1 MRRNLRLDWRALAL
15 LGALLSIII
24 DWPGL
29 VYAMPTI
36 LPPVA
41 AIAADAAPIDTL
53 NIIKNDKIL
62 NFFPAEAAN
71 DHPHQKDSKMKNE
84 FTTTSH
90 QILNE
95 NLNSFSTTTVP
106 TPSTSIYS
114 EEMATET
121 ETEQQ
126 PPTQRLTTTIN
137 EKQQV
142 NENYNSISDN
152 NKQINDKKQENDQEE
167 ITAIHKTQ
175 QQQQNS
181 QDESA
186 AVQKVS
192 LLNTHTKNSTTNII
206 SLSKSTNNTQPTI
219 STTPPPPSTTESSA
233 KIQSTLMPTTLAEPS
248 ANDDELQQHQQQQ
261 PPFNSHLTNTNLR
274 NNFKF
279 SSSHHLAI
287 LSRTERSIRSSSSS
301 SSSSANVSSWGM
313 PLASSGSSSSRSSST
328 GGVGVLVRRSS
339 DMSVLKS
346 KRLNNSRNL
355 QHKNNLDRNE
365 RSTVSHLSGPS
376 RKIQL
381 YIKNRFIQLLPDGTV
396 NGTQDEQCDYT
407 ILQRSTVEVGRI
419 KIQGVATCLY
429 LCMDPCGAV
438 YGSKEFTDDCVFN
451 ESMEQHNYNTYSST
465 YNSNTRRKYYLALNR
480 HGEPRKL
487 QIPPSRSLGKL
498 ATYTNAIP
506 ETVPQERVEQLIAKN
521 FGANRV
527 KHGIRQLCDT
537 GKPLI
542 ELIDSKNFKA
552 RPKCNPNN
560 SNNNNNSNSKN
571 TLSRNLDKENS
582 LVNPNNNNHP
592 HTNGQVLNNV
602 PVANDK
608 NNLSSNSRS
617 SSSSSNS
624 NSRPETNR
632 DSSSSSPS
640 SISISQNNGHISNSI
655 SNSKHTS
662 SSNSHSD
669 SSTATSSISN
679 STAPQTGSHRGGK
692 KAGKKRK
699 CRRFENEEQHNCTT
713 PLNRPTSFTKRGNQ
727 LGPIRQQKCRDLL
740 LQQQQAGV
748 TDIVLP
754 PMCTKKGGSKKQQ
767 GNNRRGQ
774 GKNGLGTD
782 GLGPNNRR
790 GKKLNMNRGA
800 GGGGAG
806 RQAAKNNQNNA
817 NNNGGSKKKQ
827 KNSKRGGINN
837 PNNNNKKNNKKAS
850 GTTTEKTAASTST
863 QSSSTSTLRPKFWET
878 TSLMPST
885 TLFDNYDPH
894 AETTS
899 DRGDREQRN
908 VRYSNSMEEYMEQ
921 SSEDTSAAED
931 PEDDDNDMENNDE
944 MNEDASYEDDSY
956 AGPSSSSHIPYTAAE
971 SSHTPLTAGADDF
984 LYYDQLD
991 FLPMGLWEFIAVLW
1005 ILAWSLQ
1012 TLS

>member
-41 AIAADAAPIDTL
+41 AITAEAAPTDTL

-62 NFFPAEAAN
+62 NFFPPAVAEEE
-71 DHPHQKDSKMKNE
+71 HRTQQKDDSKMKSE
-84 FTTTSH
+84 FNNN
-90 QILNE
+90 QMLNE
-95 NLNSFSTTTVP
+95 NLKSFSTTATAE
-106 TPSTSIYS
+106 T
-114 EEMATET
+114 ATET
-121 ETEQQ
+121 QQQ
-126 PPTQRLTTTIN
+126 PLSQQQRLTTIN

-142 NENYNSISDN
+142 NENNNSISVKELNDN
-152 NKQINDKKQENDQEE
+152 EKQKQQEK
-167 ITAIHKTQ
+167 ITAIHKTTTTQ
-175 QQQQNS
+175 QLQKQQQQNS

-192 LLNTHTKNSTTNII
+192 LLKNTHTKNSTIKTI
-206 SLSKSTNNTQPTI
+206 SLTKSTTTTSPTSSTTTPTPPTI
-219 STTPPPPSTTESSA
+219 STTESSA
-233 KIQSTLMPTTLAEPS
+233 KIQSTLMPSILADQS
-248 ANDDELQQHQQQQ
+248 DEDVNEQQN
-261 PPFNSHLTNTNLR
+261 PNSSHLNTDNLI

-301 SSSSANVSSWGM
+301 ATSANVSSLSG
-313 PLASSGSSSSRSSST
+313 SGSSSRGS
-328 GGVGVLVRRSS
+328 GGVLVRRSS
-339 DMSVLKS
+339 DMSVLKT

-355 QHKNNLDRNE
+355 HHKNNLDRNE

-506 ETVPQERVEQLIAKN
+506 ETVPQERVEQLIAKT

-560 SNNNNNSNSKN
+560 SNNNSNSKN
-571 TLSRNLDKENS
+571 TLSRNLDKENT
-582 LVNPNNNNHP
+582 LVNHNQQQHQQNQLNN
-592 HTNGQVLNNV
+592 NGQVLNNV

-617 SSSSSNS
+617 SSSS
-624 NSRPETNR
+624 NSRSETNR

-640 SISISQNNGHISNSI
+640 SISISQNNGHISNS
-655 SNSKHTS
+655 NSHSKPT
-662 SSNSHSD
+662 SSNSHHSD
-669 SSTATSSISN
+669 SLITSSISN

-713 PLNRPTSFTKRGNQ
+713 PLNRPTSITRRGNQ

-754 PMCTKKGGSKKQQ
+754 PMCTKKGGPKKQQQ

-790 GKKLNMNRGA
+790 GKKLNMNRG
-800 GGGGAG
+800 GGGGGGPG
-806 RQAAKNNQNNA
+806 RQAAKNNQNNG

-827 KNSKRGGINN
+827 KNSKRGGVINPN
-837 PNNNNKKNNKKAS
+837 NNNNKKNNNKKAS
-850 GTTTEKTAASTST
+850 GSTTEKTAST
-863 QSSSTSTLRPKFWET
+863 STSTLKPKFWET

-885 TLFDNYDPH
+885 TLFENYDPH

-931 PEDDDNDMENNDE
+931 PEDDDNDMETNDE

-956 AGPSSSSHIPYTAAE
+956 AVPSSSHIPYAAPE

-991 FLPMGLWEFIAVLW
+991 FLPMGLWEFIAVIW